1 MVIHSL
7 AGLPA
12 FAAYFATA
20 VALCI
25 LYLVVYTKI
34 TPHDE
39 YDLIVHE
46 HNATAA
52 IALGLSLLGFSI
64 PLASAILHSVNIL
77 DCVIWGIVALIVQ
90 LIAYFLARLAHPHIS
105 EAIRQNA
112 LASGLWLGLVSVVA
126 GILSAACMSP

>member
-7 AGLPA
+7 MGLPA

-20 VALCI
+20 VALCV
-25 LYLVVYTKI
+25 LYLVVYI
-34 TPHDE
+34 RVTPHHE
-39 YDLIVHE
+39 YDLIIHE
-46 HNATAA
+46 HNASAA
-52 IALGLSLLGFSI
+52 IALGLSLLGFAI
-64 PLASAILHSVNIL
+64 PLASAILHSVDII
-77 DCVIWGIVALIVQ
+77 DCIVWGIVALIVQ
-90 LIAYFLARLAHPHIS
+90 ILAYYLTRLAHPHVS

>member
-1 MVIHSL
+1 MVIRSL
-7 AGLPA
+7 MGLPA

-34 TPHDE
+34 TPHRE

-46 HNATAA
+46 HNASAA

-64 PLASAILHSVNIL
+64 PLASAILHSANIL
-77 DCVIWGIVALIVQ
+77 DCVIWEVVALIVQ
-90 LIAYFLARLAHPHIS
+90 IIAYYLTRLAHPHIS